1 MKFHLKSIGFRFA
14 VLYLLTMK
22 LKIKQQNF
30 LHNRNLNKWLG
41 FALALLIV
49 VLTIWMS
56 NSIVQN
62 LKEEEQKKMET
73 IVEATE
79 LLGSLH
85 TSDDARRIALKIIED
100 NTSMPMILVDENLE
114 AFEVR
119 NLGEVEDDLLND
131 SVFLKKKLQ
140 SMQANHEPIEV
151 NLPFGQQYIYYQNS
165 SLLTKLRYYPLVL
178 VFILLSF
185 AAFTI
190 WYFRTLEATQRSFLW
205 AGMAKET
212 AHQIGTPLSSLMGW
226 IEILR
231 LENVDHQTLGEIEND
246 VQRLNQIADRFSKIG
261 SQPELHPHNLVEISE
276 TTYLYLKQRISS
288 GINFQFRSNSPI
300 IMVDCNP
307 ELLSWVLENLVKNA
321 VDAMQNRGNIEIKL
335 TLEQSKVALTVTD
348 DGSGIPYALQKRI
361 FEPGYTTKKRGW
373 GLGLSLA
380 KRIIHDYHKGEI
392 FVAKSDKIN
401 GTQFKIILKVKD
413 SLPSA

>member
-1 MKFHLKSIGFRFA
+1 
-14 VLYLLTMK
+14 MK
-22 LKIKQQNF
+22 LKIKQQSF

-41 FALALLIV
+41 FLLALLIV
-49 VLTIWMS
+49 ILTIWMS

-62 LKEEEQKKMET
+62 LKAEEQRKMQT
-73 IVEATE
+73 IVHATE

-85 TSDDARRIALKIIED
+85 TSDDARRMALKIIED

-114 AFEVR
+114 AYEVR
-119 NLGEVEDDLLND
+119 NLDDKENDLLND

-140 SMQANHEPIEV
+140 NMQAIHEPIQV
-151 NLPFGQQYIYYQNS
+151 NLPFGEHYIYYQNS
-165 SLLTKLRYYPLVL
+165 SLLTQLRYYPLVL
-178 VFILLSF
+178 VFIILSF

-226 IEILR
+226 VEILK
-231 LENVDHQTLGEIEND
+231 LENVDRQTIGEIEND
-246 VQRLNQIADRFSKIG
+246 IQRLNQIADRFSKIG
-261 SQPELHPHNLVEISE
+261 SQPELHSHNLVEITE
-276 TTYLYLKQRISS
+276 TTYNYLIHRISS
-288 GINFQFRSNSPI
+288 GINFQLRYNSPI

-307 ELLSWVLENLVKNA
+307 ELLSWVLENLVRNA
-321 VDAMQNRGNIEIKL
+321 VDAMQNRGNIEINL
-335 TLEQSKVALTVTD
+335 QLEGNKVILTVTD
-348 DGSGIPYALQKRI
+348 DGAGIPSGLQKRI

-380 KRIIHDYHKGEI
+380 KRIIQDYHKGQI

-401 GTQFKIILKVKD
+401 GSQFKIILNAID
-413 SLPSA
+413 SIH